1 MTSAAS
7 TWTLR
12 LATTVYTPDH
22 TVSVRMAP
30 RWAVADDRF
39 GVYRGD
45 SAAWE
50 FLLPRPASGER
61 VEFKFVL
68 DRRVWQDGPN
78 LVVTPPPP
86 GGDPLTFTAA
96 DPGEEGGGAPG
107 GAVVF
112 DPSTALPDA
121 EAGVV
126 SRTFFAPA
134 LDADRVWDVVVVG
147 SGVGGGVLAD
157 ALSDRGVQTL
167 VLETG
172 SYVFPTHIANL
183 PRKHRVGQ
191 FDKHVWGLFNEPA
204 FRRSLVTNAPDS
216 AYVGACGYNLG
227 GRSVFWGAFAP
238 RMRAWEYDEPGSAW
252 PPAVRDDLLRGGY
265 VDRAEALLKVA
276 PPRPS
281 AFQEATKAH
290 IAALLGP
297 AYTVVDAPMAIQR
310 QTSDRRTLSAGVFS
324 TADLLMESAATPG
337 AAGSANLAINLHQ
350 DVTRVQLPVPDAPG
364 EPLTVHATDRLAFVD
379 RTYRARAVVLAAG
392 TLESAK
398 IGALSGLP
406 DGSGTLGQ
414 GLTDHPVWFTHFG
427 VAPGAP
433 LYADDAS
440 AKVLF
445 YPTDAAAAGERWNAL
460 LELGAD
466 YNQGRYVDDD
476 ILAAHQRERDAGKP
490 TQLCELVFLASA
502 PLDEGGAV
510 APAADR
516 PDGRPMRVRALPAT
530 RNVDALLTS
539 AAAVQRRVLDSL
551 RAAPLPGEP
560 AGLPLQRAAVG
571 GVAHE
576 VGTMRMAADADG
588 GVVGPDLRV
597 HGTAGVYACDLSV
610 FPSSPAANPTLTL
623 AALATRLGDHLAA
636 RFGEKAG

>member
-50 FLLPRPASGER
+50 FLLPRPAPGER

-121 EAGVV
+121 EVGVV

-191 FDKHVWGLFNEPA
+191 FDKHVWYVFVCKED
-204 FRRSLVTNAPDS
+204 RRELQ
-216 AYVGACGYNLG
+216 
-227 GRSVFWGAFAP
+227 GREQWGAT
-238 RMRAWEYDEPGSAW
+238 GSW
-252 PPAVRDDLLRGGY
+252 RRPPVER
-265 VDRAEALLKVA
+265 
-276 PPRPS
+276 
-281 AFQEATKAH
+281 
-290 IAALLGP
+290 
-297 AYTVVDAPMAIQR
+297 
-310 QTSDRRTLSAGVFS
+310 
-324 TADLLMESAATPG
+324 
-337 AAGSANLAINLHQ
+337 
-350 DVTRVQLPVPDAPG
+350 
-364 EPLTVHATDRLAFVD
+364 
-379 RTYRARAVVLAAG
+379 RARG
-392 TLESAK
+392 
-398 IGALSGLP
+398 
-406 DGSGTLGQ
+406 
-414 GLTDHPVWFTHFG
+414 
-427 VAPGAP
+427 PGPSPP
-433 LYADDAS
+433 L
-440 AKVLF
+440 
-445 YPTDAAAAGERWNAL
+445 
-460 LELGAD
+460 
-466 YNQGRYVDDD
+466 
-476 ILAAHQRERDAGKP
+476 
-490 TQLCELVFLASA
+490 
-502 PLDEGGAV
+502 
-510 APAADR
+510 
-516 PDGRPMRVRALPAT
+516 
-530 RNVDALLTS
+530 
-539 AAAVQRRVLDSL
+539 
-551 RAAPLPGEP
+551 
-560 AGLPLQRAAVG
+560 
-571 GVAHE
+571 
-576 VGTMRMAADADG
+576 
-588 GVVGPDLRV
+588 
-597 HGTAGVYACDLSV
+597 
-610 FPSSPAANPTLTL
+610 
-623 AALATRLGDHLAA
+623 
-636 RFGEKAG
+636 